1 MSKKRQYALYKCDEY
16 IFGGTKEEIAKYLGV
31 KLNTISFYSKPAY
44 LKNLCPAIVP
54 KLKNSLITTYPS
66 VTTANTK

>member
-1 MSKKRQYALYKCDEY
+1 MSKKRQYALYKGDEY

-44 LKNLCPAIVP
+44 LKRT
-54 KLKNSLITTYPS
+54 KNIKNRYE
-66 VTTANTK
+66 VIKVEDD